1 MAELDRGMA
10 QRIAAP
16 AAMPGVVRGYASR
29 FGAADR
35 GGDVVEPGAFVR
47 SLARLDATGRRVRFL
62 WQHDPGRPIGVW
74 THVAED
80 TVGLRVEGR
89 LLADVQ
95 AGAEAAALLAAGAI
109 DGLSIGYRAI
119 RAEPRPGGGRRLLE
133 IELWEV
139 SLVTFPMLPTA
150 RASLTEPAG
159 SGRLAGVLAGAMG
172 KSARAPAAHRAPLR
186 GLTPST
192 LHPRRDLR

>member
-1 MAELDRGMA
+1 MAERVL
-10 QRIAAP
+10 AP

-29 FGAADR
+29 FATTDR
-35 GGDVVEPGAFVR
+35 GGDVVAPGAFAR
-47 SLARLDATGRRVRFL
+47 SLARLDAAGGHVRFL
-62 WQHDPGRPIGVW
+62 WQHDPAQPIGIW

-80 TVGLRVEGR
+80 AVGLRVEGR

-150 RASLTEPAG
+150 RASLDQPRGTTPGSAG
-159 SGRLAGVLAGAMG
+159 MAGVLAGVLG
-172 KSARAPAAHRAPLR
+172 KRARMPAAHGAPLR
-186 GLTPST
+186 GLPPST
-192 LHPRRDLR
+192 PQTRRDL